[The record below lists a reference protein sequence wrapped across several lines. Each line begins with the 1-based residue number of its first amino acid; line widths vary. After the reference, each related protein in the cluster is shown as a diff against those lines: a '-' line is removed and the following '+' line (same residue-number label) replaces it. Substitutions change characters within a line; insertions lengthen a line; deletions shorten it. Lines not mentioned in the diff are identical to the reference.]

1 MKAWLSVLA
10 AIVPLIIGAQFISIF
25 VVQPIGALPEGRT
38 VILLRYPWR
47 SAKGLSFI
55 DSADAFCARNS
66 GGVTLLCR
74 GITAGAIA
82 KNAPILARLPYSATL
97 YGISTGGRSYER

>member
-10 AIVPLIIGAQFISIF
+10 ATVALIIGAQFISIF

-38 VILLRYPWR
+38 VILLRYPWK
-47 SAKGLSFI
+47 SAKGLAFI

-82 KNAPILARLPYSATL
+82 KNATILARLPYSATL
-97 YGISTGGRSYER
+97 YGISTGGRTYER